1 MIRDHSIAAL
11 IAMAGVP
18 LMIAGLVLWQ
28 IFPAF
33 ELRLFDALR
42 LESDSGWVTGFTRL
56 GGFATLGPVALAAVA
71 WLLLRRRTAEA
82 IWLFATIATGR
93 LAIEGLKL
101 LFERARPPLAGRLD
115 IVTSHSFPSSHS
127 AGTMLTLLALAML
140 GQRAAYVPLA
150 IVTACAM
157 GWSRIALGVHW
168 PGDVLG
174 GLGLGMV
181 WIGAAML
188 YKSPLPRAGEGDKA
202 RP

>member
-1 MIRDHSIAAL
+1 MTRNNNMAVIVPVAGL
-11 IAMAGVP
+11 I
-18 LMIAGLVLWQ
+18 LMIAGLALWQ
-28 IFPAF
+28 TFPATDLRIF
-33 ELRLFDALR
+33 EALR
-42 LESDSGWVTGFTRL
+42 LQNDSGWVTGFTRL

-71 WLLLRRRTAEA
+71 WLLLRRRAAEA

-101 LFERARPPLAGRLD
+101 LFERARPPLDGRLD
-115 IVTSHSFPSSHS
+115 MVTSYSFPSSHS

-174 GLGLGMV
+174 GLGLGMAWV
-181 WIGAAML
+181 GIATRWQPKIL
-188 YKSPLPRAGEGDKA
+188 SR
-202 RP
+202 